1 MNINL
6 LLSYPYY
13 LVLVAVLIAVIYLW
27 PSNTEQNRINLFRKM
42 MSDARE
48 EFASKDAMIL
58 FHLPNC
64 KFCRD
69 MMPEWNKF
77 QAAHQDDPK
86 VTVYKVDGSKH
97 PEIAD
102 TNKIRGFPTVIKV
115 MNGKK
120 TMFTGERT
128 AKALEEFLKAA

>member
-27 PSNTEQNRINLFRKM
+27 PRLSK
-42 MSDARE
+42 E

-115 MNGKK
+115 KNGKK

-128 AKALEEFLKAA
+128 AKALEEFLKA